1 MELDRAKGM
10 KDVMP
15 AEKQA
20 QNSIQA
26 KLVSVFERFGFSP
39 LDTPIV
45 ERFDVLASKY
55 AGGDMILK
63 EVFKVSDQGD
73 RELALRYDLTVPLAR
88 VIGMNPTLKMPFK
101 RYAIGPVFRDGPIA
115 TGRFRQ
121 FTQCDVDIVGSASV
135 ESDIETLALAGL
147 CLEELGLKARIR
159 LNSRPLLEMLL
170 KKAGVKKDIEDV
182 MMIIDKLDK
191 IQGKGVEAELK
202 EKGLDKTVIA
212 NLASWMWAGNTASW
226 SDVKKVIGDSE
237 ATTRMDTILTALK
250 QMNVQ
255 VSFDP
260 SLARG
265 LAYYTGIIYEVYAD
279 NSAIKSA
286 IAAGG
291 RWDAMI
297 GNFLGKGEY
306 PAVGISFG
314 LERMS
319 IVLQTEE
326 VSASPA
332 QAYLIPIKTQD
343 QARVLAIDLRRQG
356 VRLDV
361 DLMNRGVSKNLTH
374 AASLG
379 IPFAIIYGSKEA
391 EQNKVTLRDLKSGK
405 EELVDVKEVVQRLQQ
420 N

>member
-10 KDVMP
+10 KDFMP

-20 QNSIQA
+20 QNAIQ
-26 KLVSVFERFGFSP
+26 KVLVSVFERFGFSP

-45 ERFDVLASKY
+45 ERFDILASKY

-115 TGRFRQ
+115 AGRFRQ
-121 FTQCDVDIVGSASV
+121 FTQCDVDVVGSASV
-135 ESDIETLALAGL
+135 ESDIEILALSDL
-147 CLEELGLKARIR
+147 CLQELGLKARIR
-159 LNSRPLLEMLL
+159 LNSRPILELLL
-170 KKAGVKKDIEDV
+170 KKAGVKKDFDAV

-191 IQGKGVEAELK
+191 IEGKGVEAELK
-202 EKGLDKTVIA
+202 EKGVEKNVIA
-212 NLASWMWAGNTASW
+212 KLASWMWTVKTANW
-226 SDVKKVIGDSE
+226 DDVKKIIGESE
-237 ATTRMDTILTALK
+237 PATRMSAIIDTLE
-250 QMNVQ
+250 QMKVE
-255 VSFDP
+255 VSYDP

-265 LAYYTGIIYEVYAD
+265 LAYYTGIIYEAYAKD
-279 NSAIKSA
+279 STIKSA

-297 GNFLGKGEY
+297 GNFLGKGDY

-314 LERMS
+314 LERMA
-319 IVLQTEE
+319 IALQTEKAT
-326 VSASPA
+326 SSPA
-332 QAYLIPIKTQD
+332 QAYLIPIKTEEK
-343 QARVLAIDLRRQG
+343 ARVLAMDLRRQG
-356 VRLDV
+356 VKLDV
-361 DLMNRGVSKNLTH
+361 DLMSRGVSKNLTH
-374 AASLG
+374 AAALG
-379 IPFAIIYGSKEA
+379 IPYAIIYGPKEA

-405 EELVDVKEVVQRLQQ
+405 EEMVDVKEVGKKLSK
-420 N
+420 